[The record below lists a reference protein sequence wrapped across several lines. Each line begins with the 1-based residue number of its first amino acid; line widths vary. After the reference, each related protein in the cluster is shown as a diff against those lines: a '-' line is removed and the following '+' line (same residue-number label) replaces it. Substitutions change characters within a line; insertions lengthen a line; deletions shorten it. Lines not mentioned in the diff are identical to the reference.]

1 MRLLVLLVT
10 HVLKASRDLFA
21 VRISS
26 AVPLERCSQAS
37 SGSDF
42 VADMV
47 TIYAGFRVARFFLKF
62 SKEKFCSNFG
72 TILVVGSGE
81 YRFSSCLD
89 RVSVITIM

>member
-47 TIYAGFRVARFFLKF
+47 TIYAEFRVARFLKF

-89 RVSVITIM
+89 RVRVITIM

>member
-37 SGSDF
+37 SGSDL
-42 VADMV
+42 VVDMV
-47 TIYAGFRVARFFLKF
+47 DVVTSYAGFRVARFF
-62 SKEKFCSNFG
+62 
-72 TILVVGSGE
+72 
-81 YRFSSCLD
+81 
-89 RVSVITIM
+89 